1 MRPLPERC
9 RLNVISLVKQGI
21 STREIEKKLGI
32 SHSTVNRISQK
43 FCKGEKFLKSGRR
56 PLLTAKTKHFMVHLI
71 TTGKVENAVTLTQ
84 CIKECEN
91 ISVSPNTT
99 RRALKEAWLRAFEK
113 TNKPKLS
120 KRHIKQRLDFAFKHR
135 DWQLMIGR
143 KSSGQMKLKYA
154 DMARMAEYGVGK
166 RTAAH

>member
-1 MRPLPERC
+1 MRPLPESS

-21 STREIEKKLGI
+21 STREIEKKLRI

-43 FCKGEKFLKSGRR
+43 FCKGEKFPQYGRR
-56 PLLTAKTKHFMVHLI
+56 PLLTAKTKRFMVRLI

-99 RRALKEAWLRAFEK
+99 RRALKEAGLRAFEK
-113 TNKPKLS
+113 TKKPKLS
-120 KRHIKQRLDFAFKHR
+120 KRHIKQRLDFAFKYR
-135 DWQLMIGR
+135 DWTVDDWKKVIWSEET
-143 KSSGQMKLKYA
+143 KIC
-154 DMARMAEYGVGK
+154 
-166 RTAAH
+166 